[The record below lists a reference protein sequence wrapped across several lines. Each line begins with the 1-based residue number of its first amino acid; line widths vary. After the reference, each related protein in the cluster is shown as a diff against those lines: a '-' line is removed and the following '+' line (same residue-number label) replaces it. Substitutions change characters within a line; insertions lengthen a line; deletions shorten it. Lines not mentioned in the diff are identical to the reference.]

1 MRLLRVD
8 SHLSAETS
16 MAVVRPALEL
26 SVPYYTITKHHPL
39 PALGRRG
46 DGVPA
51 ASRSISGSSISARPS
66 ASDIKSSSVKRP
78 GGTRAERGI
87 GVMSIQFPI
96 PCPGVAS

>member
-1 MRLLRVD
+1 
-8 SHLSAETS
+8 

-66 ASDIKSSSVKRP
+66 ASDIKSSSVKRSS
-78 GGTRAERGI
+78 GTRAKRGI
-87 GVMSIQFPI
+87 GGNAHSVSHTLPRCSVMSNQ
-96 PCPGVAS
+96 